1 MHFILFIIITFLSRP
16 KKYIYITPVVYLDEN
31 GICRSLKS
39 KKEFF
44 IS

>member
-1 MHFILFIIITFLSRP
+1 MYFIYLLLLLLSRP
-16 KKYIYITPVVYLDEN
+16 SIYIYITPVVYLDEN